1 MSLTENGNGMV
12 MPVGPMYGNGGY
24 GGIADGGIWWLFII
38 FVIAMMGGNWG
49 GFGNGN
55 QGYNGGVQ
63 RAFDQQASMNAI
75 GDVNNAINS
84 LNTQFLNC
92 CCENRLA
99 TANLGSQLA
108 QEGAATRANTDAK
121 VQTVLDKLCQLEM
134 DGIKRDYENR
144 IAGMQ
149 NQIDALRTQVT
160 NQGFAA
166 SQNAQ
171 TAAIMADN
179 AAQTTAL
186 EQYLNPTPIP
196 AYPVQNPNCCG
207 GNRFGFVG

>member
-12 MPVGPMYGNGGY
+12 MPVGPMYGNGY

-49 GFGNGN
+49 GFGGN
-55 QGYNGGVQ
+55 QAGNADMQ

-75 GDVNNAINS
+75 GDVNNAING

-99 TANLGSQLA
+99 TANLGSLVA

-144 IAGMQ
+144 ISGMQ

-160 NQGFAA
+160 NQGFLA

-207 GNRFGFVG
+207 GNRFGFAG